1 MGIQSITSSD
11 YINMKAFIAF
21 SALLAVAA
29 ADVSSHA
36 TIQHGHGPAISHA
49 VHQPHHGPAIVH
61 APLVAHPHALH
72 HPLAHHGLIHHP
84 VVHHPVVHH
93 PVVAHPAVVKVAHPA
108 PVVAHPAP
116 YHAPAP
122 APYVDGPAAP
132 PVYGF
137 EYGVADDYSKATF
150 SANEARDGYKTT
162 GSYRVALPDGRTQ
175 IVNYHVDD
183 AAGGYVADVTYEGVA
198 AYPPAP
204 APGYHAA
211 PAPAYHATPAYSAA
225 PAPAPAT
232 EAPAKAEE

>member
-11 YINMKAFIAF
+11 LINMKAFIAF

-61 APLVAHPHALH
+61 APLIAHPHALH

-204 APGYHAA
+204 APGY
-211 PAPAYHATPAYSAA
+211 PAA

>member
-1 MGIQSITSSD
+1 MGIQNITSSEP
-11 YINMKAFIAF
+11 INMKAFIAF

-36 TIQHGHGPAISHA
+36 TIKHGHGPGISHA
-49 VHQPHHGPAIVH
+49 VHQPHHGQAIVH
-61 APLVAHPHALH
+61 APL
-72 HPLAHHGLIHHP
+72 LAHHGLIHHP

-108 PVVAHPAP
+108 PVVAHPAPYHAPAPAP

-198 AYPPAP
+198 AYP
-204 APGYHAA
+204 
-211 PAPAYHATPAYSAA
+211 
-225 PAPAPAT
+225 
-232 EAPAKAEE
+232 

>member
-11 YINMKAFIAF
+11 LINMKAFIAF

-36 TIQHGHGPAISHA
+36 TIKHGHGPVISHA
-49 VHQPHHGPAIVH
+49 VHQPHHGPAI
-61 APLVAHPHALH
+61 
-72 HPLAHHGLIHHP
+72 
-84 VVHHPVVHH
+84 VHH

-137 EYGVADDYSKATF
+137 EYAVADDYSHANF
-150 SANEARDGYKTT
+150 AANEARDGYKTT

-175 IVNYHVDD
+175 VVNYHVDD

-211 PAPAYHATPAYSAA
+211 PAPAYHAAA

>member
-11 YINMKAFIAF
+11 LINMKAFIAF

-36 TIQHGHGPAISHA
+36 TIKHGHGPVISHA

-61 APLVAHPHALH
+61 A
-72 HPLAHHGLIHHP
+72 
-84 VVHHPVVHH
+84 

-108 PVVAHPAP
+108 PVVAHPAPYHAPAPAP

-183 AAGGYVADVTYEGVA
+183 AAGGYVADVTYEG
-198 AYPPAP
+198 
-204 APGYHAA
+204 
-211 PAPAYHATPAYSAA
+211 
-225 PAPAPAT
+225 
-232 EAPAKAEE
+232 

>member
-61 APLVAHPHALH
+61 APLVAHP
-72 HPLAHHGLIHHP
+72 
-84 VVHHPVVHH
+84 
-93 PVVAHPAVVKVAHPA
+93 
-108 PVVAHPAP
+108 AP

-122 APYVDGPAAP
+122 APYVDGPAVP

-211 PAPAYHATPAYSAA
+211 PAPAYHA
-225 PAPAPAT
+225 
-232 EAPAKAEE
+232 

>member
-11 YINMKAFIAF
+11 LINMKAFIAF

-61 APLVAHPHALH
+61 AAHPHALH

-84 VVHHPVVHH
+84 IVHH

-122 APYVDGPAAP
+122 APYLDGPAAP

-162 GSYRVALPDGRTQ
+162 G
-175 IVNYHVDD
+175 
-183 AAGGYVADVTYEGVA
+183 
-198 AYPPAP
+198 
-204 APGYHAA
+204 
-211 PAPAYHATPAYSAA
+211 
-225 PAPAPAT
+225 
-232 EAPAKAEE
+232 

>member
-11 YINMKAFIAF
+11 LINMKAFIAF

-36 TIQHGHGPAISHA
+36 TIKHGHGPVISHA

-84 VVHHPVVHH
+84 VVH
-93 PVVAHPAVVKVAHPA
+93 PA
-108 PVVAHPAP
+108 PVVVHPAPAP

-122 APYVDGPAAP
+122 APYVDGPAVP

-211 PAPAYHATPAYSAA
+211 PAPAYHAAA

>member
-11 YINMKAFIAF
+11 LINMKAFIAF

-61 APLVAHPHALH
+61 APLVAHPFAL
-72 HPLAHHGLIHHP
+72 HGLIHHP
-84 VVHHPVVHH
+84 VVHPPVVHH

-137 EYGVADDYSKATF
+137 EYAVADDYSHANF
-150 SANEARDGYKTT
+150 AANEARDGYKTT

-175 IVNYHVDD
+175 VVNYHVDD

-211 PAPAYHATPAYSAA
+211 PAPAYHAAA

>member
-1 MGIQSITSSD
+1 MQ
-11 YINMKAFIAF
+11 AFIAF

-61 APLVAHPHALH
+61 AAHPHALH
-72 HPLAHHGLIHHP
+72 HPLAHHGLI
-84 VVHHPVVHH
+84 HHPVVHH

-211 PAPAYHATPAYSAA
+211 PAPAYHAAPAYPAA